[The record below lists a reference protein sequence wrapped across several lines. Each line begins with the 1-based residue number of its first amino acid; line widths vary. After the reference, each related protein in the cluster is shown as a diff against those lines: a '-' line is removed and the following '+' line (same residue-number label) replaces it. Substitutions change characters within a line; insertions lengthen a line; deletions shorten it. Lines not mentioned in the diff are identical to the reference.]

1 MGLGFPQTCALHSG
15 RAAGHDVTYPIV
27 VANFQCITSVPDCI
41 AWVTSKRISHSNLC
55 RTNARG
61 T

>member
-1 MGLGFPQTCALHSG
+1 MGLGVSQTCALHSG
-15 RAAGHDVTYPIV
+15 RATGHDVTYPIF
-27 VANFQCITSVPDCI
+27 VANFHCITSVTDCI
-41 AWVTSKRISHSNLC
+41 VWATSKRISQSNLC